1 MFQQTFKLDVLIKS
15 NKTLCRLF
23 SNNFK
28 LNVLL
33 IKILINRL
41 GPLSL
46 PSSEASAQSRPQLNS
61 SIMNR
66 MSSLL
71 SRMLN
76 DNNSRHQRNQQN
88 RTSSENRIAEG
99 IQMLFSG
106 DQDGE
111 NEAGGSGMN
120 NNILPST
127 SHDDTTTSSSSSSS
141 SNYSSGDE
149 EIEFVKFNYVKQKF
163 VGHRNA
169 RTMIKEANFWGD
181 DFVSKLY
188 LTNSNVKYNFKNI

>member
-1 MFQQTFKLDVLIKS
+1 
-15 NKTLCRLF
+15 
-23 SNNFK
+23 
-28 LNVLL
+28 
-33 IKILINRL
+33 
-41 GPLSL
+41 
-46 PSSEASAQSRPQLNS
+46 
-61 SIMNR
+61 MNR

-127 SHDDTTTSSSSSSS
+127 SHDESTTSSSSSSS

-149 EIEFVKFNYVKQKF
+149 EMEFVKFNYVKQKF

-181 DFVSKLY
+181 DFVSKLF